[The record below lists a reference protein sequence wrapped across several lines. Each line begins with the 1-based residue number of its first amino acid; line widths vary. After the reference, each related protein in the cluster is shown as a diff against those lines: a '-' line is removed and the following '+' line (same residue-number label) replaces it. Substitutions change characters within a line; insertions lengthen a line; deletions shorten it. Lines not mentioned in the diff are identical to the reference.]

1 MRKNF
6 EDMILDSDDYG
17 IIDKVFAENLKD
29 RVIIINQEIDENI
42 VEMATMQII
51 KFNKEDKDI
60 AVEDRKPIRVYI
72 SSNGGSVAD
81 GFTLIDVMLQ
91 SKTPVHTINLSKAY
105 SMGFLIMLA
114 GSKRSGFANSTYLLH
129 DGMKGE
135 ISTGSK
141 FKDTAKFYDE
151 LDERIKQYVLDRTI
165 IDVKTY
171 NKNFAKEWYMYSD
184 EAKKLGVIQFIVG
197 EDITLDE
204 IL

>member
-1 MRKNF
+1 MANF
-6 EDMILDSDDYG
+6 LDVILESDEVS
-17 IIDKVFAENLKD
+17 IIDKVYVENLKD
-29 RVIIINQEIDENI
+29 RVIIINQDIDENI

-60 AVEDRKPIRVYI
+60 PADQRKPIRIYV
-72 SSNGGSVAD
+72 SSNGGSIAD

-91 SKTPVHTINLSKAY
+91 SKTPVHTLNLSKAY

-114 GSKRSGFANSTYLLH
+114 GSKRAAFSNSTFLLH

-151 LDERIKQYVLDRTI
+151 LDDRIKQYVLGRTTI
-165 IDVKTY
+165 ESKVYD
-171 NKNFAKEWYMYSD
+171 KNFAREWYMYSD
-184 EAKKLGVIQFIVG
+184 EAKKLGVINSIVG
-197 EDITLDE
+197 EDIDLDE